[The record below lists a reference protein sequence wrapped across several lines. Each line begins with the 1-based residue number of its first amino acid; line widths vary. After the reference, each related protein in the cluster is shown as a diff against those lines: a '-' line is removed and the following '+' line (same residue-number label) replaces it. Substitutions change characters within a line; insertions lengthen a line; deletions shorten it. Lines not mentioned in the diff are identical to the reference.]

1 MKDLPDRFR
10 EYVRLDRLR
19 GGAGLSPAELKRW
32 MMLKRQLSQ
41 HFSPGLP
48 DACADQRESV
58 RVPTRLSVSFST
70 EGELARSLMA
80 NLSRRG
86 VFVRTQHLLEIG
98 SRFELCIHV
107 DDPPQDI
114 AIQVEVVSHNVGPSF
129 GSCESGMGLR
139 ILEADDDVEKQ
150 LEELY
155 ERLVR

>member
-48 DACADQRESV
+48 DRLADQRDSV
-58 RVPTRLSVSFST
+58 RVPARLSVSFPT
-70 EGELARSLMA
+70 ESELARSLMG

-86 VFVRTQHLLEIG
+86 VFVRTKHLLEIG
-98 SRFELCIHV
+98 SRFELCVHV
-107 DDPPQDI
+107 GDPPQDVR
-114 AIQVEVVSHNVGPSF
+114 IQAEVVSHNVGPSF
-129 GSCESGMGLR
+129 ESQEPGMGLR
-139 ILEADDDVEKQ
+139 FLGADDGTEKQ
-150 LEELY
+150 LDELY
-155 ERLVR
+155 ERLVS